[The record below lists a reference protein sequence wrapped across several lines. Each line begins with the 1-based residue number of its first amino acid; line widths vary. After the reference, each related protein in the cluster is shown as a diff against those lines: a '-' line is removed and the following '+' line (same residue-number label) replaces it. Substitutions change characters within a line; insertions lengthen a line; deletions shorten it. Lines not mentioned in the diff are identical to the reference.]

1 MHYQEQQLQQLRGRF
16 RTWLPWLKMATK
28 AEVQIHPLG
37 QGNHF
42 KLMAIWW
49 EDGEEKIHEKV
60 YDTAYLLRLGKVG
73 CTKDYARAFVKEV
86 LEKRGVL

>member
-1 MHYQEQQLQQLRGRF
+1 
-16 RTWLPWLKMATK
+16 MATK
-28 AEVQIHPLG
+28 ADVQIHPLG

-42 KLMAIWW
+42 KLFATWR
-49 EDGEEKIHEKV
+49 EGDEEKTHEKV
-60 YDTAYLLRLGKVG
+60 YDTAYLLRLGHVS